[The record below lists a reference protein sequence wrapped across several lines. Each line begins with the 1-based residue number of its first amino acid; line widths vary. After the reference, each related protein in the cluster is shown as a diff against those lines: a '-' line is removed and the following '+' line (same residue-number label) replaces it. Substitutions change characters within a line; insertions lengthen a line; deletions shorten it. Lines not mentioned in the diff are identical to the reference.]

1 MLLKNIYES
10 TFTSDFTKQNEVCG
24 FAIKTLLNKTDY
36 FEEISNNDL
45 KISIS
50 VIKTSQQLNGSMQ

>member
-1 MLLKNIYES
+1 MNQPSLQISPNKMKSVVLLL
-10 TFTSDFTKQNEVCG
+10 
-24 FAIKTLLNKTDY
+24 KTLLNKTEY

-50 VIKTSQQLNGSMQ
+50 VIKTSQQLNGFMQ